1 MPAGIFTALL
11 EDAEVAPLLGDTPV
25 ARAMLEGELAPALS
39 EYMARADA
47 QALVEQAVATALA
60 SNRDLLEGED
70 AVPRLW
76 CGSSAMSR

>member
-39 EYMARADA
+39 E
-47 QALVEQAVATALA
+47 
-60 SNRDLLEGED
+60 
-70 AVPRLW
+70 
-76 CGSSAMSR
+76 